1 MFSVKFIHLQ
11 KKNLVEIW
19 NVLYM
24 YMYMYMCIY
33 VLF

>member
-24 YMYMYMCIY
+24 YMYMCIY